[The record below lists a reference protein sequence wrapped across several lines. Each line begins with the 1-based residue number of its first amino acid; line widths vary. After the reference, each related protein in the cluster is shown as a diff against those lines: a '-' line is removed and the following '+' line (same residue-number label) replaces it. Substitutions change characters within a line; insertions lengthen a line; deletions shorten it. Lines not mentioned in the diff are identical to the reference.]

1 MDTLIAGAEGSP
13 TVLYGIIVPL
23 LLVVLLALV
32 FIPSIIAAPGKARS
46 IGEAVHCYFMQA
58 FGVLL
63 MTVGSLPTVYSVLAG
78 VSYSSGTYFG
88 LLLVFAGGGGIFLWQ
103 DLRATSLDAASR
115 AVPSAIFLAAFR
127 IIGQVTLTLA
137 GLSFLLSV
145 TIGTTDMAGWWVM
158 PILMGIYGGLIAWC
172 TRGISTSWGSLSSV
186 GSAIAASPRPA
197 KALPPVRMVRTGT
210 KKRR

>member
-23 LLVVLLALV
+23 LLVVLLALI
-32 FIPSIIAAPGKARS
+32 FLPSIIAAPGKARS
-46 IGEAVHCYFMQA
+46 IGEAIHCYFMQG

-103 DLRATSLDAASR
+103 DLRALSLDAASR

-158 PILMGIYGGLIAWC
+158 PVLMGIYGGLIAWC
-172 TRGISTSWGSLSSV
+172 TRSATVTWGSTASV
-186 GSAIAASPRPA
+186 GSMLKTPARPPA
-197 KALPPVRMVRTGT
+197 KALTSIKPSI
-210 KKRR
+210 KRRRR